1 MNNIRNIDERNNVV
15 NTDKNIRRAKKSVNA
30 KMDYLTDEALEK
42 LIADVE
48 KEPMLRPPMNFG
60 DDVISR
66 IQRKRKYK
74 KNMQLFSY
82 SMRVIAATAAALAI
96 VLIVPD
102 NISTEESRLSGWQPP
117 KYSRQEVRVQEDEVR
132 DDGTQQGNA
141 QEDNKYVMAV
151 RKPYDERFI
160 YKLNKHMD
168 EYVSMINGK
177 LNQFVRMEVNFNEEE
192 EK

>member
-1 MNNIRNIDERNNVV
+1 MNNIRNIDERNNVA
-15 NTDKNIRRAKKSVNA
+15 NADRNIRRAKKSVNA
-30 KMDYLTDEALEK
+30 KTDYLSDEALEK

-48 KEPMLRPPMNFG
+48 KEPMLRPPVNFG

-102 NISTEESRLSGWQPP
+102 NISTEESRSPRYMSEWQL
-117 KYSRQEVRVQEDEVR
+117 QED
-132 DDGTQQGNA
+132 
-141 QEDNKYVMAV
+141 K
-151 RKPYDERFI
+151 KPYDERFI

-168 EYVSMINGK
+168 EYVSMVNGK
-177 LNQFVRMEVNFNEEE
+177 LNQFVRMEVKFNEEE